1 MTELWQRAQKAIPG
15 GVNSPVRAFKS
26 VGGEP
31 VFMDSAAGA
40 YLQDRDGKKYV
51 DYVGSWGPAILGH
64 AHPEVLGVVQA
75 QMQKGMAFGTA
86 TELEVDFAEY
96 LIQRVPSLEMVR
108 LVSSGTEATLAAI
121 RLARGF
127 TQRAPI
133 VKFRG
138 CYHGHGDSFL
148 IEAGSGAMT
157 HGVPSSAGVT
167 EAIAKDTL
175 IADYN
180 DLASVEAQLKS
191 TPVAAVILEPVVG
204 NMGVLIPQ
212 PGFLQGLRELC
223 DQYGALLI
231 FDEVMTGFRL
241 SPTGAQGL
249 YGIKPDLSTFGK
261 IIGGGLPVGAYGGR
275 ADVMA
280 LVSPSGPVYQAGTLS
295 GHPWAVQ
302 AGMKTLELLDA
313 QAYARLEELGAQL
326 EKGLNEVIAELSF
339 PACVNRVGSMLT
351 LFFNEGPVNGYA
363 DASISKTQLFG
374 NFFNL
379 MLQQGYYLP
388 PSQFEAWFISLAH
401 TPEIIENTIQAAR
414 KALRSM

>member
-1 MTELWQRAQKAIPG
+1 MNLWERAQNAMPG

-26 VGGEP
+26 VGGNP
-31 VFMDSAAGA
+31 VFMDSAKGA
-40 YLQDRDGKKYV
+40 YLCDRDGNQYV

-64 AHPEVLGVVQA
+64 AHPEVLEVIQK
-75 QMQKGMAFGTA
+75 QMLKGMAFGTA

-96 LIQRVPSLEMVR
+96 LIQRVPSMEMVR

-121 RLARGF
+121 RVARGF
-127 TQRAPI
+127 TGKSAI

-138 CYHGHGDSFL
+138 CYHGHGDAFL

-167 EAIAKDTL
+167 EAIARDTW

-180 DLASVEAQLKS
+180 DLDSVESQLKGGQ
-191 TPVAAVILEPVVG
+191 VAAVILEPVVG
-204 NMGVLIPQ
+204 NMGLLAPE
-212 PGFLQGLRELC
+212 PGFLEGLRALC

-241 SPTGAQGL
+241 SPSGAQGL

-275 ADVMA
+275 REIMEM
-280 LVSPSGPVYQAGTLS
+280 VSPVGPVYQAGTLS

-302 AGMKTLELLDA
+302 AGMKTLQLLDDA
-313 QAYARLEELGAQL
+313 AYQKLESLGAQL
-326 EKGLNEVIAELSF
+326 QKGLQEAILESGVE
-339 PACVNRVGSMLT
+339 ACVNRVGSMLT
-351 LFFNEGPVNGYA
+351 VFFNPGPVNTYA
-363 DASISKTQLFG
+363 QASISKTQLFG

>member
-1 MTELWQRAQKAIPG
+1 MNLWERAQNAMPG

-26 VGGEP
+26 VGGNP
-31 VFMDSAAGA
+31 VFMDSAKGA
-40 YLQDRDGKKYV
+40 YLCDRDGNQYV

-64 AHPEVLGVVQA
+64 AHPEVLEVIQK
-75 QMQKGMAFGTA
+75 QMLKGMAFGTA

-96 LIQRVPSLEMVR
+96 LIQRVPSMEMVR

-121 RLARGF
+121 RVARGF
-127 TQRAPI
+127 TGKSAI

-138 CYHGHGDSFL
+138 CYHGHGDAFL

-167 EAIAKDTL
+167 EAIARDTR

-180 DLASVEAQLKS
+180 DLGSVESQLKGGQ
-191 TPVAAVILEPVVG
+191 VAAVILEPVVG
-204 NMGVLIPQ
+204 NMGLLAPE
-212 PGFLQGLRELC
+212 PGFLEGLRALC

-241 SPTGAQGL
+241 SPSGAQGL

-275 ADVMA
+275 REIMEM
-280 LVSPSGPVYQAGTLS
+280 VSPVGPVYQAGTLS

-302 AGMKTLELLDA
+302 AGMKTLQLLDDA
-313 QAYARLEELGAQL
+313 AYQKLESLGAQL
-326 EKGLNEVIAELSF
+326 QKGLQDAILESGVE
-339 PACVNRVGSMLT
+339 ACVNRVGSMLT
-351 LFFNEGPVNGYA
+351 VFFNPGPVNTYA
-363 DASISKTQLFG
+363 QASISKTQLFG